1 MGLVYLDSSA
11 LVKLIA
17 RESESEALFTFL
29 EPRPERVSSILARIE
44 VGRALRRVAAPQAL
58 ARRAERVLSRVALIH
73 LVAPI
78 ARLAARTGPA
88 ELRSLDAI
96 HLASALSVGD
106 DLEVLVSYGCRLAAA
121 AEEAGLRIAAPA

>member
-11 LVKLIA
+11 LVKLVA
-17 RESESEALFTFL
+17 RESESEALFAFL
-29 EPRPERVSSILARIE
+29 EPRSERVSSILARIE
-44 VGRALRRVAAPQAL
+44 VGRALRRVAAAPAL
-58 ARRAERVLSRVALIH
+58 VQRAERILSRVALMH

-78 ARLAARTGPA
+78 AHLAARMGPA

-106 DLEVLVSYGCRLAAA
+106 DLEVLVSYDRRLNAA
-121 AEEAGLRIAAPA
+121 AEEAGLRVAAPA